1 MPLAA
6 ERMDKMGLDERQK
19 ALDAAI
25 AKIQKDYGQG
35 SIMKL
40 SLIHILAEGFV
51 NLQAHIENLQK
62 YHVPVVVTLNSF
74 LSDT

>member
-40 SLIHILAEGFV
+40 GDSMNNMDVEVIALPLAD
-51 NLQAHIENLQK
+51 N
-62 YHVPVVVTLNSF
+62 
-74 LSDT
+74 